1 VTQKRTKRLKKAT
14 TGKGAGRQA
23 PRRRAG
29 PRPKPAAPRAR
40 PAPAAKARV
49 KVRPPRPPA
58 PKAPPLAAEASV
70 LGPLLAMSH
79 DLAWA
84 RTESDL
90 CAAVA
95 RAVEALYPG
104 AAHAVRLVDPR
115 SLALTAFRAKG
126 RLRAQGRERL
136 ALHRATL
143 EAEGLPVAALERAGV
158 RVTDEDEPLFE
169 ASGTVVVAPLAVA
182 GALHGVI
189 NVEYRAGV
197 AAAAPLPLRQLANVA
212 ALGVRNLR
220 ALDELA
226 SLKTYL
232 ESLIE
237 HANALITV
245 VNRDRVVTV
254 WNGALA
260 RLTGLSRGEALGRP
274 LGPLAGSGQAGLEAV
289 LDRTLAGEA
298 VDGFET
304 ALALAG
310 GGEARVA
317 LNTAPV
323 LGPSGDVDGVVV
335 IGQDLTRLRSLEAAA
350 EQAEKMAG
358 LGRLAAGIVHELNN
372 PLVAVTMYADALQEK
387 WARIPAAASDL
398 EKIRAIRE
406 AGQRIHKLTRDLTA
420 YARGNDARPEPV
432 DVAGLLEQAATM
444 CKGGFKKSGA
454 GLEQAFAEVPAV
466 EGSRAA
472 LVQAFVNLISN
483 AVQAIEQ
490 PGGTVRLAVAEAGG
504 RVIVTVADDG
514 VGMAP
519 AVAARAFEPFFT
531 TRGGRGIGL
540 GLATAR
546 GIVERHGGS
555 IVIASEPGRGTTVT
569 VSLPARQAAT

>member
-1 VTQKRTKRLKKAT
+1 
-14 TGKGAGRQA
+14 
-23 PRRRAG
+23 
-29 PRPKPAAPRAR
+29 
-40 PAPAAKARV
+40 
-49 KVRPPRPPA
+49 
-58 PKAPPLAAEASV
+58 
-70 LGPLLAMSH
+70 M
-79 DLAWA
+79 
-84 RTESDL
+84 
-90 CAAVA
+90 
-95 RAVEALYPG
+95 
-104 AAHAVRLVDPR
+104 
-115 SLALTAFRAKG
+115 
-126 RLRAQGRERL
+126 
-136 ALHRATL
+136 
-143 EAEGLPVAALERAGV
+143 
-158 RVTDEDEPLFE
+158 
-169 ASGTVVVAPLAVA
+169 
-182 GALHGVI
+182 
-189 NVEYRAGV
+189 
-197 AAAAPLPLRQLANVA
+197 
-212 ALGVRNLR
+212 
-220 ALDELA
+220 
-226 SLKTYL
+226 
-232 ESLIE
+232 
-237 HANALITV
+237 
-245 VNRDRVVTV
+245 
-254 WNGALA
+254 
-260 RLTGLSRGEALGRP
+260 
-274 LGPLAGSGQAGLEAV
+274 
-289 LDRTLAGEA
+289 
-298 VDGFET
+298 
-304 ALALAG
+304 
-310 GGEARVA
+310 A

-323 LGPSGDVDGVVV
+323 LGPAGDVDGVVV

-432 DVAGLLEQAATM
+432 DVAALLEQAATM

-454 GLEQAFAEVPAV
+454 ELEQAFAEVPAV

-490 PGGTVRLAVAEAGG
+490 PGGKVRLAVAEAGG

-514 VGMAP
+514 VGMPA

-555 IVIASEPGRGTTVT
+555 VAITSEPGRGTTVT
-569 VSLPARQAAT
+569 VSLPARPAAP